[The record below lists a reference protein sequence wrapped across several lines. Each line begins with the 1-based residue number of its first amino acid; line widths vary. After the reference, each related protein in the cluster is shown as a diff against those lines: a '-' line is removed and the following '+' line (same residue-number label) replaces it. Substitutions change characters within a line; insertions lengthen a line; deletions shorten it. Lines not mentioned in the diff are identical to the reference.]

1 MFTDG
6 PSPFQPRRESHSVV
20 VALIVL
26 IAAALGLYVFSE
38 RMHADRQRTSLR
50 HQQPLAI
57 PGPQPIPAP
66 QRPVHQA
73 VERNQAPE
81 RVHRAPQ
88 YEAPPARVTIY
99 LCKSYAGSM
108 FWTSGTCSSQ
118 GATIDRIATVPGA
131 MSFQEQVTMASREAD
146 AAAALYA
153 APAPP
158 AAGIVGAN
166 APPAAQVAECMALAE
181 RIQALDS
188 SARQPQ
194 SGQMQDWIRAERTA
208 AVSRRAALH
217 C

>member
-6 PSPFQPRRESHSVV
+6 PSPFKRRRESHAVV

-26 IAAALGLYVFSE
+26 IAAALGLYAFSE
-38 RMHADRQRTSLR
+38 RMQADRQRAALR
-50 HQQPLAI
+50 QQQAI
-57 PGPQPIPAP
+57 PSPHPAPAP
-66 QRPVHQA
+66 QQPARQT
-73 VERNQAPE
+73 VERSQAPQP
-81 RVHRAPQ
+81 VYRAPQ

-153 APAPP
+153 APAPA
-158 AAGIVGAN
+158 AAGMVGATD
-166 APPAAQVAECMALAE
+166 PPAAQASECAPIDQ
-181 RIQALDS
+181 RIRSLDAM
-188 SARQPQ
+188 ARQPQ
-194 SGQMQDWIRAERTA
+194 SGQMQDWIRAERM
-208 AVSRRAALH
+208 AVMSRRAALH